1 VPRATRPATYGYQ
14 IERTY
19 PHDVSAFTEGLLY
32 YGGFLY
38 ESTGLYEQSSIRKVN
53 LETGRFETRHNLP
66 GQYFGE
72 GIAVWKD
79 RLLQLTWTSG
89 KGFIYD
95 LATFEPRGEFAYS
108 GEGWSLTSDGKRIIM
123 SDGTP
128 ELRFLDYGNLRET
141 GRLQVTDKGR
151 PLKRLNE
158 LEWVKGEIFANVWHT
173 DRIARIDPASGR
185 VTGWID
191 LSGLETSAQRI
202 DAENVLNGIAYD
214 AAGDRLFVTGKRW
227 PKLFQIRVVVR

>member
-1 VPRATRPATYGYQ
+1 LLATHSACGPDVPRATRPATYGYQ

-89 KGFIYD
+89 KGSSTTWRPSSHAASSPIPVRAGPSP
-95 LATFEPRGEFAYS
+95 AT
-108 GEGWSLTSDGKRIIM
+108 
-123 SDGTP
+123 
-128 ELRFLDYGNLRET
+128 
-141 GRLQVTDKGR
+141 
-151 PLKRLNE
+151 
-158 LEWVKGEIFANVWHT
+158 
-173 DRIARIDPASGR
+173 ASA
-185 VTGWID
+185 
-191 LSGLETSAQRI
+191 SS
-202 DAENVLNGIAYD
+202 
-214 AAGDRLFVTGKRW
+214 
-227 PKLFQIRVVVR
+227 